1 MKLTYR
7 GVSYEHVPTSLEVT
21 EGNILGKYRGQ
32 VTRRH
37 CVMSEIARPES
48 ESVLMHYR
56 GSLYPTMQA
65 VLPEALQ
72 QRHVSHQ
79 APAPSC
85 PIKLPQLSKLMSQDV
100 RQVHLENMRQSL
112 EHRIQSAQAQGDQH
126 LVNLLRQESN
136 NLRASH

>member
-7 GVSYEHVPTSLEVT
+7 GVAYEHVPTSLEVT

-32 VTRRH
+32 VTRRR
-37 CVMSEIARPES
+37 CVVSEIERPES
-48 ESVLMHYR
+48 ESMLLHYR
-56 GSLYPTMQA
+56 GGLYPTMQA
-65 VLPEALQ
+65 VLP
-72 QRHVSHQ
+72 VSLRERRVNHQ

-85 PIKLPQLSKLMSQDV
+85 PVKLPQLSKLMSQDV
-100 RQVHLENMRQSL
+100 RQVHIENMRRSL
-112 EHRIQSAQAQGDQH
+112 ERRIQSAQARGDQH

>member
-32 VTRRH
+32 VTHRR
-37 CVMSEIARPES
+37 CVASEIKRPES
-48 ESVLMHYR
+48 ESVLLHYR
-56 GSLYPTMQA
+56 GNLYSTMQSVIPA
-65 VLPEALQ
+65 SLRERSVG
-72 QRHVSHQ
+72 HQ

-85 PIKLPQLSKLMSQDV
+85 PVKLPQLSQLMSQDV
-100 RQVHLENMRQSL
+100 RQVHLENMRRSL
-112 EHRIQSAQAQGDQH
+112 ERRIQSAQASGDQH
-126 LVNLLRQESN
+126 LVNLLRQESH